1 MNVFKF
7 ELKSNFK
14 SALTWSLVM
23 IVLVTITISFYPL
36 FKEDMSFLVS
46 MLKNYPESL
55 QKAFGLDVEIIDT
68 IIGFYA
74 SLPMAFLLI
83 CGSLEAMLLGLVVTS
98 KEIKDKTADFLFTKP
113 ISRASILFS
122 KVSAIYTLLMGFGL
136 IIFTYVFIMLN
147 IFSSKPFDIT
157 IFLLL
162 SGVIL
167 MLQLFFASL
176 GMLIGVASK
185 KVKSPIA
192 VSMAVV
198 LSLYAFTSFIEDK
211 MRVLIPF
218 RYFEKEYIFE
228 NNSYEIGYLLLT
240 FTLIIT
246 FIGITYNLYLKK
258 DINAI

>member
-83 CGSLEAMLLGLVVTS
+83 CGSLEAMLLG
-98 KEIKDKTADFLFTKP
+98 
-113 ISRASILFS
+113 
-122 KVSAIYTLLMGFGL
+122 VS
-136 IIFTYVFIMLN
+136 
-147 IFSSKPFDIT
+147 S
-157 IFLLL
+157 
-162 SGVIL
+162 
-167 MLQLFFASL
+167 
-176 GMLIGVASK
+176 
-185 KVKSPIA
+185 
-192 VSMAVV
+192 
-198 LSLYAFTSFIEDK
+198 
-211 MRVLIPF
+211 
-218 RYFEKEYIFE
+218 YF
-228 NNSYEIGYLLLT
+228 
-240 FTLIIT
+240 
-246 FIGITYNLYLKK
+246 
-258 DINAI
+258 